1 MSSNKILRQF
11 ALPLASAFVVCVM
24 PVAAQAANCPAGVL
38 ATPKTN
44 NLYLYYA
51 PSDDAAFPNW
61 FTSGGMATSPLK
73 AFDFASHDPAIGTF
87 AQLRQRVQERL
98 QEGYCEFDVKIQT
111 TTSTP
116 APTEA
121 RWQIIGI
128 GSDTT
133 TDGSMGVAQ
142 DVDIGDADAQ
152 DYARFWVGEY
162 QGWLGGEITGTN
174 STLERWAT
182 ALADLIGHESGHNY
196 GLAHGDATSVP
207 GEDAAINH
215 FIANPALGASPD
227 SMVDALNHFGDTEYE
242 LLGANIGLN
251 IKTLHNWDFTNPN
264 ASNADSLVI
273 TVLSDAAALTIGW
286 WFNGSTSP
294 WSNPTV
300 ASAGSTQVFRGTTYN
315 VFRVT
320 FSTAKAWSGG
330 VAGTVPPGVTF
341 HTGASFAEPNPVIV
355 TDATLRNGGTNLAL
369 HPRIV
374 AYDAGFGSPVYNVS
388 FFNTQP
394 EAGELIVRDLD
405 VVYSP
410 RMIDIETMVRG
421 GRLRGMNGLR
431 AAVYQRKGGSD
442 QRIMS
447 RERLRA
453 ATFTVGREALVIP
466 IALLTDERHVD
477 HTYTEKDCETRG
489 AKRRTGGANFGPPG
503 TVLYCPKGTSLSLFP
518 ATYVYVSATVID
530 PNAERWDAKRKAVV
544 RGPSESRVFFQV
556 AGVKPDFNRNGT
568 DDLLDIRTKKS
579 RDANRDGIP
588 DDAKEPRPRV
598 NRN

>member
-1 MSSNKILRQF
+1 
-11 ALPLASAFVVCVM
+11 
-24 PVAAQAANCPAGVL
+24 
-38 ATPKTN
+38 
-44 NLYLYYA
+44 
-51 PSDDAAFPNW
+51 
-61 FTSGGMATSPLK
+61 
-73 AFDFASHDPAIGTF
+73 
-87 AQLRQRVQERL
+87 
-98 QEGYCEFDVKIQT
+98 
-111 TTSTP
+111 
-116 APTEA
+116 
-121 RWQIIGI
+121 
-128 GSDTT
+128 
-133 TDGSMGVAQ
+133 
-142 DVDIGDADAQ
+142 
-152 DYARFWVGEY
+152 
-162 QGWLGGEITGTN
+162 
-174 STLERWAT
+174 
-182 ALADLIGHESGHNY
+182 
-196 GLAHGDATSVP
+196 
-207 GEDAAINH
+207 
-215 FIANPALGASPD
+215 
-227 SMVDALNHFGDTEYE
+227 
-242 LLGANIGLN
+242 
-251 IKTLHNWDFTNPN
+251 
-264 ASNADSLVI
+264 
-273 TVLSDAAALTIGW
+273 VLSDAAALTIGW

-330 VAGTVPPGVTF
+330 AAGTVPPGVTF